1 MNAAPRRHMGF
12 TLIELMVVVTI
23 IGIMSG
29 LIVMNVVTSDPQKDL
44 YREAQRLAA
53 VIEMAQDEA
62 LFGRQDIGII
72 VMEDGYSF
80 ARYGIPTVAE
90 SQEEESKLSST
101 NKSLALD
108 EGNNNNLQQS
118 TSLAELAPSRIEP
131 QWIAI
136 TDENEFRP
144 YELSEDYSIVLE
156 VDAEM
161 IDITG
166 GKEEKDP
173 NQQDEKS
180 KFDNDEEIRP
190 AIFISPSNEMT
201 PFVLEIYLKEDS
213 DIMVKLS
220 GDETGRVWI
229 GDEEPL

>member
-1 MNAAPRRHMGF
+1 MYAAPHHYRGF

-62 LFGRQDIGII
+62 LFGRQDIGI
-72 VMEDGYSF
+72 VVTEDGYSF

-101 NKSLALD
+101 NKNLALD
-108 EGNNNNLQQS
+108 DGNNNNLQQS
-118 TSLAELAPSRIEP
+118 TSQAELTPSRIEP

-144 YELSEDYSIVLE
+144 YELSEDYEIVLE

-166 GKEEKDP
+166 GKEEDP
-173 NQQDEKS
+173 AKQKEKS
-180 KFDNDEEIRP
+180 KFDNDDEIRP

-213 DIMVKLS
+213 DIMVTLS

-229 GDEEPL
+229 GDEEPF